1 MATIRDLLGDK
12 YKDGMTLSDAEAAL
26 QGMNLVNLST
36 GEYVSKAKY
45 QDAVNE
51 ATRYKAQADG
61 EQVRVD
67 AAVAS
72 AKEKYKAE
80 LDEQYKKERTA
91 DRRKRAREKAY
102 EGLSDEQKGVYDAM
116 LKDDDLSLDDEKDEF
131 KNWDSV
137 TKPIREKFKTLFPA
151 DPTGSHG
158 RAGLGGSNGGETPK
172 ADEFAEL
179 RKIR

>member
-1 MATIRDLLGDK
+1 MATIRELLGDK
-12 YKDGMTLSDAEAAL
+12 YKDDMTIADVEAAL
-26 QGMNLVNLST
+26 QGMNLANLSS
-36 GEYVSKAKY
+36 GDYVSKAKW
-45 QDAVNE
+45 QEAVNE
-51 ATRYKAQADG
+51 ASKYKMQAEG
-61 EQVRVD
+61 EKSRLD

-80 LDEQYKKERTA
+80 LDEKYKAERTA

-102 EGLSDEQKGVYDAM
+102 EGLSDEQKAVYDAM
-116 LKDDDLSLDDEKDEF
+116 LKDDDLSLDDQKDEY
-131 KNWDSV
+131 KNWDEV
-137 TKPIREKFKTLFPA
+137 AKPIKEKFKTLFPA